1 MSNQLVKLA
10 QEKAELRDQNEVMM
24 KRLKKEED
32 ELQGLEQAMALLKKS
47 NNDYRYNYLNVIC
60 IMYLSIY
67 KGTRGP
73 WTAMSALIK
82 VDEIMTKLAKKIRY
96 RNYSKLVQFFW
107 EKAQCV
113 CTLVKSATK
122 KALFSRHATAR

>member
-82 VDEIMTKLAKKIRY
+82 VDEIMTKKISKK
-96 RNYSKLVQFFW
+96 N
-107 EKAQCV
+107 
-113 CTLVKSATK
+113 
-122 KALFSRHATAR
+122 